1 MGSGYHSRS
10 PEELRQY
17 LESLN
22 LKSKKKPWMQYIIFA
37 NIIGILFVMFVIFQD
52 KSLGLGS
59 SFKASNKIQLED
71 LESYF
76 TRSNESTQESVTYFL
91 FVKNISTSQ
100 ENTFPKQN
108 MQILFTLTT
117 EEKEECLQKK
127 IDFQTKKI
135 EVKKIEFFSFT
146 VEEPEIKRTETCDTF
161 FHKVKTRSL
170 MNIFSKG
177 NRKFTPELNL
187 IYNNQIYR
195 MSIPN

>member
-17 LESLN
+17 LDSLN
-22 LKSKKKPWMQYIIFA
+22 LKNRKRPWMQYIIFA

-59 SFKASNKIQLED
+59 SFKASNKIQTGELET
-71 LESYF
+71 YF
-76 TRSNESTQESVTYFL
+76 TKSNESTPESVSYFL
-91 FVKNISTSQ
+91 FVKNTSQ
-100 ENTFPKQN
+100 IENNFPKQD

-127 IDFQTKKI
+127 IDLQTKKI
-135 EVKKIEFFSFT
+135 ESKKIEFFSFV

-161 FHKVKTRSL
+161 FHKVKTRSM
-170 MNIFSKG
+170 MNLFSKG
-177 NRKFTPELNL
+177 NRKFTPEINL
-187 IYNNQIYR
+187 IHNNQIYR

>member
-17 LESLN
+17 LDSLN
-22 LKSKKKPWMQYIIFA
+22 LKNRKRPWMQYIIFA

-59 SFKASNKIQLED
+59 SFKASNKIQTGELET
-71 LESYF
+71 YF
-76 TRSNESTQESVTYFL
+76 TKSNESTPESVSYFL
-91 FVKNISTSQ
+91 FVKNTSQ
-100 ENTFPKQN
+100 IENNFPKQD

-127 IDFQTKKI
+127 IDLQTKTI
-135 EVKKIEFFSFT
+135 ESKKIEFFSFV

-161 FHKVKTRSL
+161 FHKVKTRSM
-170 MNIFSKG
+170 MNLFSKG
-177 NRKFTPELNL
+177 NRKFTPEINL
-187 IYNNQIYR
+187 IHNNQIYR